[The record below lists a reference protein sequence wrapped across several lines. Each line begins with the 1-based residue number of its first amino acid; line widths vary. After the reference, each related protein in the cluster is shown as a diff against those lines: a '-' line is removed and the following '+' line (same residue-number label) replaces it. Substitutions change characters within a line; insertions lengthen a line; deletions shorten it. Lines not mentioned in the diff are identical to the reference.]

1 MKGEGQK
8 IIGGYLGQLK
18 GRELVH
24 EGDPSIGIITHS
36 SIKEIRVVD
45 HRQLK
50 TGSHHHRGET
60 TGETVDQGAETILNQ
75 NLSIIEE
82 MRKEGEATKNQLIN
96 RSQCSSKLLLK
107 GPIINL
113 KSEEEGGAG
122 EEREGMEARRMS

>member
-1 MKGEGQK
+1 LKGEGQK

-24 EGDPSIGIITHS
+24 EEDPLIGIITHS
-36 SIKEIRVVD
+36 SIEEIRVVD

-60 TGETVDQGAETILNQ
+60 TEETVDQGAETILNQ

-96 RSQCSSKLLLK
+96 RSQCNSKLLLK
-107 GPIINL
+107 RPIINL